1 MGTKYKLIITTPTIL
16 SLRNVDEFQI
26 GGEGF
31 LAIVYA
37 HAETDGNEAW
47 GMPLTTAVTVAA
59 EVWRDGMDDDGDG
72 EPVTDAAGIAALLGC
87 SPEGLAAH
95 LDEMVSDR
103 RLAAYE
109 ARYDY

>member
-1 MGTKYKLIITTPTIL
+1 MRIDLVITTPGEIAR
-16 SLRNVDEFQI
+16 LRTYTFEVAAEDH
-26 GGEGF
+26 
-31 LAIVYA
+31 LAVVHVA
-37 HAETDGNEAW
+37 ASADGNPDW
-47 GMPLTTAVTVAA
+47 GMPFRTAVTVAA

-95 LDEMVSDR
+95 LDEMVCDR
-103 RLAAYE
+103 ALAAYE

>member
-1 MGTKYKLIITTPTIL
+1 MMIDLVITTPGDL
-16 SLRNVDEFQI
+16 ARLRSDTFEVAAEDH
-26 GGEGF
+26 
-31 LAIVYA
+31 LAVVHVA
-37 HAETDGNEAW
+37 ASADG
-47 GMPLTTAVTVAA
+47 TTVTVAA

-95 LDEMVSDR
+95 LDEMVCDR
-103 RLAAYE
+103 ALAAYE

>member
-1 MGTKYKLIITTPTIL
+1 MNFNLCITTPSNLTA
-16 SLRNVDEFQI
+16 LRDVYESHVS
-26 GGEGF
+26 GEGF

-37 HAETDGNEAW
+37 HVATDGNPEW
-47 GMPLTTAVTVAA
+47 GIPLATTVTVAA
-59 EVWRDGMDDDGDG
+59 ETWRDGMDDDGDG